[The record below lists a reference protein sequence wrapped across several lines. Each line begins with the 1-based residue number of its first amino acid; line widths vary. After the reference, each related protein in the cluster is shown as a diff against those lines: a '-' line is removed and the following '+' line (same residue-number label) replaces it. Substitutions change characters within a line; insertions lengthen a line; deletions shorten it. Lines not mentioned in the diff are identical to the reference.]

1 MKKWRQLTSIL
12 HLVCPC
18 RGLCFL
24 FTWFI
29 LFGQGKKFIFIY
41 LRLTFLHLDW
51 TNGALRSYIMCSY
64 RDENSTQFAFCNL
77 TLTVIKKK
85 NFIET
90 LKGVLFWQD
99 GVQSKVWI
107 EIEIVHAS
115 NAVARN
121 TTPTFFCM
129 LICYKNEEK

>member
-12 HLVCPC
+12 PLVCPC
-18 RGLCFL
+18 RDLCFP

-77 TLTVIKKK
+77 TLTVIKKR
-85 NFIET
+85 IL
-90 LKGVLFWQD
+90 LKHWKECFSDRMEYSPKFELKLKSYMQAMLS
-99 GVQSKVWI
+99 Q
-107 EIEIVHAS
+107 EIQLLHFSA
-115 NAVARN
+115 
-121 TTPTFFCM
+121 C
-129 LICYKNEEK
+129 